1 MRAEARGILRRLGI
15 ALLYL
20 AAWEAVSVLV
30 GKAYLVPSPFVVFSR
45 FGEILLE
52 GDSWAKAGMTLGRI
66 LLGYALG
73 IALGVALG
81 VLTASFSAAET
92 LLSPLRGIV
101 RATPVTSIILLAILL
116 MTSGQ
121 VPVFISFLMVLPIIW
136 TNTAEAIRRT
146 DRGLVEM
153 GRAFGFSHGRMLRLI
168 WIPSVQPGLIAAS
181 TTALGFAWKS
191 GIAAEIL
198 SQPKR
203 SVGYMLYVSKL
214 TLEAV
219 DLFAWTLLIVLLSMA
234 LEALVTRFLRRL
246 RHD

>member
-1 MRAEARGILRRLGI
+1 MRAESRSVLKKLGI

-20 AAWEAVSVLV
+20 LLWEAVSLIV
-30 GKAYLVPSPFVVFSR
+30 GKAHLVPSPVVVFRR
-45 FGEILLE
+45 FLEILLE
-52 GDSWAKAGMTLGRI
+52 RESWARAGMTLGRI
-66 LLGYALG
+66 LLGYAAG
-73 IALGVALG
+73 IAAGVALG
-81 VLTASFSAAET
+81 VLTASVPAAET

-101 RATPVTSIILLAILL
+101 KATPVTSIILLAILL
-116 MTSGQ
+116 MTSGE

-136 TNTAEAIRRT
+136 TNTAEAVRRT

-153 GRAFGFSHGRMLRLI
+153 GRAFGFSRGRMLRLV
-168 WIPSVQPGLIAAS
+168 WIPSVQPGLIAAC

-203 SVGYMLYVSKL
+203 SIGYMLYVSKL
-214 TLEAV
+214 TLESV

-234 LEALVTRFLRRL
+234 LEAFVTRFLRRF